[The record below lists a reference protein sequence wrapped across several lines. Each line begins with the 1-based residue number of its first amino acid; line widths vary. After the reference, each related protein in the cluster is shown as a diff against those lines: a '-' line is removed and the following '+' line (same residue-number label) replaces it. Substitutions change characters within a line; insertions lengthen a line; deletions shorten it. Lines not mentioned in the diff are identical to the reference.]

1 MFVVCL
7 FFYLLFVFFF
17 VVCKNYYIIN
27 IYKYIISYQMVLS
40 NGAQRFEPVGLG
52 SRKRRTMR
60 GGFEP
65 VGDESLGGRKR
76 RTMRG
81 GIDSEFPSRF
91 PKY

>member
-1 MFVVCL
+1 
-7 FFYLLFVFFF
+7 
-17 VVCKNYYIIN
+17 
-27 IYKYIISYQMVLS
+27 MVLS

-81 GIDSEFPSRF
+81 GVRVPVCLGGRKRRTMRGGIDSEFPSRF